1 MTSSAILIENKQF
14 AKDIAEGLAQTP
26 KKLSSKYFYDEK
38 GDELFQQI
46 MGMEEYYLTD
56 CEHEILS
63 TYRADLLRDI
73 TSKRFDLIELGA
85 GDGMKTKVLL
95 RYFLQQKANFRYVP
109 IDISGNILAELE
121 GALADEMPVLEVSP
135 VQGDYFKSL
144 KQIPHVPNTQ
154 KVVLFMG
161 GNIGNL
167 DMEEASV
174 FLRVLAS
181 HLHKGDLLMIGFD
194 LKKDPKIILDAYNDK
209 QGITKA
215 FNLNLLDRINNELG
229 GNFNIAN
236 FKHWPTYN
244 PLTGATKSYLIST
257 KEQKVDIEAIGK
269 SFHFD
274 AYEAIDMELSQKYS
288 LTDIQNLAA
297 KSGFTVKKN
306 YTDERNYF
314 VDSLWQI

>member
-1 MTSSAILIENKQF
+1 MPTAALTKPKTQF
-14 AKDIAEGLAQTP
+14 AQDIEQGLSQTP
-26 KKLSSKYFYDEK
+26 KQLSSKYFYDER

-46 MGMEEYYLTD
+46 MAMEEYYLTD
-56 CEHEILS
+56 CEFEILS
-63 TYRADLLRDI
+63 THQTDLLKDI
-73 TSKRFDLIELGA
+73 TAKRFDLIELGA

-95 RYFLQQKANFRYVP
+95 RHFLEKKANFRYVP
-109 IDISGNILAELE
+109 IDISGNILNELE
-121 GALADEMPVLEVSP
+121 EALAAEIPALEVTTI
-135 VQGDYFKSL
+135 QGDYFKSL

-194 LKKDPKIILDAYNDK
+194 LKKDPQVILDAYNDK
-209 QGITKA
+209 QGITRA
-215 FNLNLLDRINNELG
+215 FNLNLLHRINNELG
-229 GNFNIAN
+229 ANFNVTN

-244 PLTGATKSYLIST
+244 PLTGATKSYLLST
-257 KEQKVDIEAIGK
+257 QQQEVHIATIDKTFKFG
-269 SFHFD
+269 

-288 LTDIQNLAA
+288 LKDIQDLAA

-306 YTDERNYF
+306 YTDKKNYF

>member
-1 MTSSAILIENKQF
+1 MPTAALTKPKTQF
-14 AKDIAEGLAQTP
+14 AQDIEQGLSQTP
-26 KKLSSKYFYDEK
+26 KQLSSKYFYDER

-46 MGMEEYYLTD
+46 MAMEEYYLTD
-56 CEHEILS
+56 CEFEILS
-63 TYRADLLRDI
+63 THQTDLLKDI
-73 TSKRFDLIELGA
+73 TAKRFDLIELGA

-95 RYFLQQKANFRYVP
+95 RHFLEKKANFRYVP
-109 IDISGNILAELE
+109 IDISGNILNELE
-121 GALADEMPVLEVSP
+121 EALAAEIPALEVTTI
-135 VQGDYFKSL
+135 QGDYFKSL

-194 LKKDPKIILDAYNDK
+194 LKKDPQVILDAYNDK
-209 QGITKA
+209 QGITRA
-215 FNLNLLDRINNELG
+215 FNLNLLHRINNELG
-229 GNFNIAN
+229 ANFNVTN

-244 PLTGATKSYLIST
+244 PLTGATKSYLLST
-257 KEQKVDIEAIGK
+257 QQQEVHIAAIDKTFKFG
-269 SFHFD
+269 

-288 LTDIQNLAA
+288 LKDIQDLAA

-306 YTDERNYF
+306 YTDKKNYF

>member
-1 MTSSAILIENKQF
+1 MSTATLTLPKTQF
-14 AKDIAEGLAQTP
+14 ANDIEQGLSQIP

-46 MGMEEYYLTD
+46 MAMEEYYPTN
-56 CEHEILS
+56 CEFEILS
-63 TYRADLLRDI
+63 THQADLLKDVAA
-73 TSKRFDLIELGA
+73 KRFDLIELGA
-85 GDGMKTKVLL
+85 GDGTKTKVLL
-95 RYFLQQKANFRYVP
+95 RHFSQQKADFRYVP
-109 IDISGNILAELE
+109 IDISGNILDELE
-121 GALADEMPVLEVSP
+121 NALSEELPGLKVSP

-144 KQIPHVPNTQ
+144 KQIPHIENTQ

-181 HLHKGDLLMIGFD
+181 HLHKGDLLMVGFD
-194 LKKDPKIILDAYNDK
+194 LKKDPKVILDAYNDK
-209 QGITKA
+209 QGITRA
-215 FNLNLLDRINNELG
+215 FNLNLLTRMNNELG
-229 GNFNIAN
+229 ANFCLSQ

-244 PLTGATKSYLIST
+244 PLTGATKSYLVST
-257 KEQKVDIEAIGK
+257 ESQEVYIEALDK
-269 SFHFD
+269 TFQFD
-274 AYEAIDMELSQKYS
+274 AHEAIDMELSQKYS
-288 LTDIQNLAA
+288 LKDIQALAV

-306 YTDERNYF
+306 YTDKRNYF

>member
-1 MTSSAILIENKQF
+1 MPTATLTQAKTEF
-14 AKDIAEGLAQTP
+14 AKDIEEGLSQTP

-46 MGMEEYYLTD
+46 MAMEEYYPTN
-56 CEHEILS
+56 CEYEILS
-63 TYRADLLRDI
+63 SHRADLLNDI
-73 TSKRFDLIELGA
+73 TAKRFDLIELGA
-85 GDGMKTKVLL
+85 GDGTKTKVLL
-95 RYFLQQKANFRYVP
+95 RHFLQQKANFRYVP
-109 IDISGNILAELE
+109 IDISGNILAELKA
-121 GALADEMPVLEVSP
+121 ALGEEMPTLEVSP
-135 VQGDYFKSL
+135 VKGDYFKSL
-144 KQIPHVPNTQ
+144 KEIPHQENTQ

-194 LKKDPKIILDAYNDK
+194 LKKDPQVILDAYNDK
-209 QGITKA
+209 QGITRA
-215 FNLNLLDRINNELG
+215 FNLNLLHRINNELG
-229 GNFNIAN
+229 ANFNIAN

-244 PLTGATKSYLIST
+244 PLTGATKSYLLST
-257 KEQKVDIEAIGK
+257 EQQEVHIAALDET
-269 SFHFD
+269 FQFD

-288 LTDIQNLAA
+288 LKDIQDLAT

-306 YTDERNYF
+306 YTDKRNYF